1 MTGPKNLHR
10 CSLAALQDKRAALVR
25 QLPALTAILRG
36 SVIERYKRCGNA
48 NCRCAQGPGHGP
60 KLYLSVSVSGER
72 PVMLYVPAGYH
83 EQVSKYLANY
93 RQSRQ
98 VLEEICEVNLE
109 LLRRREELG

>member
-1 MTGPKNLHR
+1 
-10 CSLAALQDKRAALVR
+10 
-25 QLPALTAILRG
+25 
-36 SVIERYKRCGNA
+36 
-48 NCRCAQGPGHGP
+48 
-60 KLYLSVSVSGER
+60 LSVSVSGER

-98 VLEEICEVNLE
+98 LLEEICEVNLE